1 MARSYEQNPRS
12 YMVINLLEMTLRRRR
27 EDFLILYPQNQWIF
41 LSILLLYE
49 IIVGYY
55 INLRVDKFE

>member
-27 EDFLILYPQNQWIF
+27 EDFLVLYPQNQWIF
-41 LSILLLYE
+41 LSISLLYE

-55 INLRVDKFE
+55 INLRVGKFE

>member
-41 LSILLLYE
+41 FCQYLYSMK
-49 IIVGYY
+49 
-55 INLRVDKFE
+55 L

>member
-12 YMVINLLEMTLRRRR
+12 YMVINLLEMTLRRRC
-27 EDFLILYPQNQWIF
+27 EDFFILYPQNQWIF
-41 LSILLLYE
+41 LSISLLYE

-55 INLRVDKFE
+55 INLRVGKFE